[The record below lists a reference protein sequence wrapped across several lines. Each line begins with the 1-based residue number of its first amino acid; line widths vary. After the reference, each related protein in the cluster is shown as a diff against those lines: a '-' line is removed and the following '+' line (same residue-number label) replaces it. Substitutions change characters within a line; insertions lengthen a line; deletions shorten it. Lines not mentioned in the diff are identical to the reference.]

1 MEEVTFLHPQFF
13 WLFLLLPL
21 AVAWHFLK
29 REQEAALQIPTLSAF
44 KAKPSLLAKLKPLLF
59 VLRLLALAS
68 LIVALARPRTQDVNV
83 RNITTEGID
92 IVMAIDVSASML
104 ALDMEPNRLE
114 ALKKVAEEFV
124 DRRESD
130 RIGVVIYSGES
141 YTKTPVTTSHEL
153 VKIGLRSIESDY
165 TVLEDGTAIGTGLV
179 TALNRL
185 KNSKAKS
192 KVIILMTDGEN
203 NSGTVSP
210 ETAADIA
217 KSLDIKV
224 YTIGIGSTGYA
235 MQPTG
240 RIINGVREFRNGPV
254 KIDEDLMKSIAK
266 KTDGKYFR
274 ATDIDSL
281 NSIYNEIDKLEK
293 SEIKDKRYLNYVEK
307 FPPFLWAGL
316 LFTLLEIIL
325 RRTLYRGII

>member
-1 MEEVTFLHPQFF
+1 MGEVTFLHPQFF
-13 WLFLLLPL
+13 WLFLLLPIA
-21 AVAWHFLK
+21 AVWFFFK
-29 REQEAALQIPTLSAF
+29 RKHSPALQIPTLNAF
-44 KAKPSLLAKLKPLLF
+44 KSKPSLLARLKPLLF

-68 LIVALARPRTQDVNV
+68 LIIALARPRTQDVNV
-83 RNITTEGID
+83 RTVTSEGID

-104 ALDMEPNRLE
+104 SLDLEPNRLE

-124 DRRESD
+124 DKRESD

-141 YTKTPVTTSHEL
+141 YTKTPVTSSHEL
-153 VKIGLRSIESDY
+153 VKIGIRSVQSDY

-179 TALNRL
+179 TAVNRL
-185 KNSKAKS
+185 KSSKAKS

-210 ETAADIA
+210 EMAADIA
-217 KSLDIKV
+217 KNFDIKV

-240 RIINGVREFRNGPV
+240 RIINGRREFKNGPV
-254 KIDEDLMKSIAK
+254 KIDEELMKSIAK
-266 KTDGKYFR
+266 KTAGKYFR
-274 ATDIDSL
+274 ATDIESL
-281 NSIYNEIDKLEK
+281 NTIYDEIDKLEK
-293 SEIKDKRYLNYVEK
+293 SEIKDKQYLNYIER
-307 FPPFLWAGL
+307 FPPFVWAAL

-325 RRTLYRGII
+325 KRTIYRGII